1 MQNNLDG
8 YKKNVETLPLIKHD
22 LSELGVYELL
32 KKYVEKG
39 RSQEEPAEGLSLLI
53 MNILSSNQPLYKV
66 EEWLQAY
73 QDESFDFGKEA
84 LGLNKEVFAF
94 NDDRFAR
101 NLDKLFQADRGSL
114 MAELSAKAIEIHEIE
129 TQIIHNDTTTVTF
142 SGEYNQNGEL
152 DTVQLK
158 RGYNKDGRPSFQ
170 QIVFDLNI
178 TEDGHVPISYQIYD
192 GNTSDNN
199 THQVNWNELR
209 KMIQDEQFIYVA
221 DSKLC
226 SQETLNYLDSKG
238 GQFISI
244 LPKNRQEVK
253 AFHDKLRC
261 FDVVWKKTL
270 TVHNDRKRTE
280 TVNYLTCAFETTR
293 EGYPILWVHS
303 DAKAISDCHQRQ
315 KKVAASEKRLKELV
329 GKLNRYHLKTVPE
342 IKTAVLKSLT
352 GTQDYFNYQIVA
364 ETQVVRK
371 QNKRG
376 KPGKNTT
383 YEEKTK
389 TIYRLKYQLNQE
401 ALNQA
406 SLLDG
411 IFPIVHNVNN
421 LSDKEIL
428 ETYKKQSYLEKRHS
442 TFKSVNK
449 VAPVYLKKNTRIEAM
464 LFRNE
469 VALMV
474 LSLIERNIRQSM
486 AEQNIEKL
494 SILPQ
499 GMNTKTPTWSNLKY
513 FFHQVYA
520 LIITQNQEVLK
531 ITLKGLSYL
540 HKKVLRLL
548 SVPLSAYALTD
559 KDWWRFNSPNSS

>member
-8 YKKNVETLPLIKHD
+8 YKKNVETLPMIKHY

-39 RSQEEPAEGLSLLI
+39 RSQEEPAEGLSILI
-53 MNILSSNQPLYKV
+53 MNILSSGKPLYKV

-73 QDESFDFGKEA
+73 RDESDELGKEPLA
-84 LGLNKEVFAF
+84 LNKEVLSF

-101 NLDKLFQADRGSL
+101 NLDKLYQADRGSL
-114 MAELSAKAIEIHEIE
+114 MAELSAKAIEIHELE
-129 TQIIHNDTTTVTF
+129 TKIIHNDTTTVTF
-142 SGEYNQNGEL
+142 SGEYNLHCEL
-152 DTVQLK
+152 GIQLK
-158 RGYNKDGRPSFQ
+158 RGYNKDGRPDCK
-170 QIVFDLNI
+170 QIVFGLNI
-178 TEDGHVPISYQIYD
+178 TEDGHVPISYQVYD

-199 THQVNWNELR
+199 THQMNWNELR
-209 KMIQDEQFIYVA
+209 EMIQDEQFIYVA

-226 SQETLNYLDSKG
+226 TLETLNYLDSKG

-261 FDVVWKKTL
+261 GEVVWKKTL
-270 TVHNDRKRTE
+270 AVPNSRKRTE
-280 TVNYLTCAFETTR
+280 TVNYLTCAFAPTR

-303 DAKAISDCHQRQ
+303 DAKAISDSHQRQ
-315 KKVAASEKRLKELV
+315 KKVTASEKTLKELA
-329 GKLNRYHLKTVPE
+329 GKLNRYHLKTATE
-342 IKTAVLKSLT
+342 IEAAVLKSLT
-352 GTQDYFNYQIVA
+352 GTKDYFNYRIVA

-371 QNKRG
+371 QNQRG
-376 KPGKNTT
+376 QPGKNTK

-389 TIYRLKYQLNQE
+389 TIYRLEYQLNFD

-411 IFPIVHNVNN
+411 IFPIVHNVID
-421 LSDKEIL
+421 LTDKEIL

-464 LFRNE
+464 LFLHFI
-469 VALMV
+469 ALMI
-474 LSLIERNIRQSM
+474 LSLMERNIRLSM
-486 AEQNIEKL
+486 AEQNLE
-494 SILPQ
+494 
-499 GMNTKTPTWSNLKY
+499 TK
-513 FFHQVYA
+513 
-520 LIITQNQEVLK
+520 
-531 ITLKGLSYL
+531 
-540 HKKVLRLL
+540 
-548 SVPLSAYALTD
+548 
-559 KDWWRFNSPNSS
+559 